1 MAEDPIHHAKNFLSR
16 FTVNGVAAAD
26 FDDLINKTKA
36 WKDWCRDWSERASV
50 HEAMGSDALAKKQY
64 VSAADHLTR
73 ASVTYHYGKYLF
85 VQDMEQMKA
94 AHKKAVECLDLALPH
109 LNPPGERVMIPYEG
123 KQLAGTLRL
132 PHGVKRPP
140 IVLMTMGLDS
150 TKEELLTFE
159 QTFLDR
165 GMAILAFDG
174 PGQGEAEY
182 DFPIRYDY
190 ENVVGP
196 VIDWLIANRKEQV
209 NTDRIGIWGISL
221 GGYYAPRSAAFE
233 KRIKAAIANCG
244 PYNWG
249 ALWDKL
255 PGLTRDAYV
264 QRSHSKSLEE
274 AKQKA
279 FQLDLTNVANKIE
292 CPLFVI
298 AGGLDRLCPP
308 EDAERLAREAKGET
322 VLLVIPDGNHVAHNR
337 AYKYR
342 NQSADWMAEKLS
354 A

>member
-1 MAEDPIHHAKNFLSR
+1 MDHRVHHARAWLAR
-16 FTVNGVAAAD
+16 CTVNGVAASD
-26 FDDLINKTKA
+26 FMDLIESITR
-36 WKDWCRDWSERASV
+36 WEDWCKAWSERAAT
-50 HEAMGSDALAKKQY
+50 HEEMGRAALKARQF
-64 VSAADHLTR
+64 VSAAEHLSR
-73 ASVTYHYGKYLF
+73 AAVTYHYGKYLF
-85 VQDMEQMKA
+85 VNDMAQMKA
-94 AHKKAVECLDLALPH
+94 AHKKAIDCLDLALPH
-109 LNPPGERVMIPYEG
+109 LDPPGERVMIPYEG
-123 KQLAGTLRL
+123 KHLAGTLRL
-132 PHGVKRPP
+132 PKGVTRPP
-140 IVLMTMGLDS
+140 VVLMTMGLDS

-159 QTFLDR
+159 KNFLDR

-190 ENVVGP
+190 ENVIGP
-196 VIDWLIANRKEQV
+196 VIDWLTPRGDVDVERV
-209 NTDRIGIWGISL
+209 GVWGISL
-221 GGYYAPRSAAFE
+221 GGYYAPRTAAFE
-233 KRIKAAIANCG
+233 KRVKAAIANCG

-255 PGLTRDAYV
+255 PDLTRDAYIA
-264 QRSHSKSLEE
+264 RSHSKSAEE

-279 FQLDLTNVANKIE
+279 FQINLEGVASKIE

-308 EDAERLAREAKGET
+308 EDAQRLAREAKGPTE
-322 VLLVIPDGNHVAHNR
+322 LLVIADGNHVAHNR

-342 NQSADWMAEKLS
+342 PQSADWMARQLG